1 MLFNSLILLSI
12 PFYINRMGC
21 CTALNKMAC
30 IKQQQGHAILQ
41 IQLQL
46 QLQLVQ
52 VQMSLNNGIKAWK
65 QDFKI
70 VVWGGGR
77 ALCQLT
83 CAMHVEDNC

>member
-1 MLFNSLILLSI
+1 
-12 PFYINRMGC
+12 MGC
-21 CTALNKMAC
+21 STALNKMAC
-30 IKQQQGHAILQ
+30 MKQQWGHAILQ

-70 VVWGGGR
+70 VVSGGQGSMSINMCYAR
-77 ALCQLT
+77 CGQLLAHHLNF
-83 CAMHVEDNC
+83 CINISKKCEEG